1 MPGRKPKP
9 TKLKV
14 LEGNPGKRPLN
25 NKEPVPDSDL
35 PSSPPHL
42 DDVGRQEWDRV
53 ASELKELGILTGID
67 MAVFAAYCHSY
78 SVWVDATIKIQKSG
92 TIIKAPSGYPV
103 QNPLV
108 SVARNAQNQMLKA
121 LVELGMTPSS
131 RSRIT
136 IEPKEKKNAILD
148 RKKRKNG

>member
-25 NKEPVPDSDL
+25 NKEPAPDSDL
-35 PSSPPHL
+35 PSYPPHL
-42 DDVGRQEWDRV
+42 DDIGRQEWDRV

-78 SVWVDATIKIQKSG
+78 SVWVDAAIKIQKSG

-148 RKKRKNG
+148 RKKRKKG